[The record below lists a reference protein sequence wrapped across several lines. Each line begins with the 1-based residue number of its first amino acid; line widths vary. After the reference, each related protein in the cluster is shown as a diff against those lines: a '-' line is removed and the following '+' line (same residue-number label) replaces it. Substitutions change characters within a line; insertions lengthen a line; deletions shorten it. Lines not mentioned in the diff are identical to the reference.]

1 MAILLLTRFYLS
13 QMSHLKITLD
23 ITNLFRRQEWVTKSI
38 AAVPGNLQLFSF
50 FKPTKSLQE
59 CKTAYVI
66 RHRHRR
72 LCVYHVSTQTI
83 CLSAIARPTAADPYL
98 IVIMIMMMMI
108 MMKMKIIRRTLIM
121 VQFTKV
127 STIVNYHR
135 SCVLYFCLLSEC
147 NCSNWS
153 ISLCFD
159 VADYDDNHHVTM
171 IVSSSSISKVLGVF
185 FFGYWGR
192 GPSTKVV
199 QCPGCN
205 LRLHDDLFISICM
218 SIQSSTI

>member
-1 MAILLLTRFYLS
+1 
-13 QMSHLKITLD
+13 MSHEKHCSGTWQLATIFIFQTDQIIAGVQNCLC
-23 ITNLFRRQEWVTKSI
+23 NSSSSSSI
-38 AAVPGNLQLFSF
+38 MRVSCFYSDHLS
-50 FKPTKSLQE
+50 E
-59 CKTAYVI
+59 CNCSSNCCWSI
-66 RHRHRR
+66 
-72 LCVYHVSTQTI
+72 
-83 CLSAIARPTAADPYL
+83 PYL

-205 LRLHDDLFISICM
+205 LRLHDDLFISIYM

>member
-1 MAILLLTRFYLS
+1 MQNCLWMWHLLKRSPPDRHAHHHRCVVMPIIIGCCMLS
-13 QMSHLKITLD
+13 CPS
-23 ITNLFRRQEWVTKSI
+23 
-38 AAVPGNLQLFSF
+38 
-50 FKPTKSLQE
+50 
-59 CKTAYVI
+59 YVGC
-66 RHRHRR
+66 
-72 LCVYHVSTQTI
+72 CVYHVSAQTI

-205 LRLHDDLFISICM
+205 LRLHDDLFISIYM